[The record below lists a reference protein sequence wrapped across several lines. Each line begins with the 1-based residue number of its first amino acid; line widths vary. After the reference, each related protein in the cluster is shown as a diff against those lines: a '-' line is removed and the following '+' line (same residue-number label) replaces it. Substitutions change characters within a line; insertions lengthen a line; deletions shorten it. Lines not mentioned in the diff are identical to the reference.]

1 MFDTL
6 EFNKDPIKY
15 VNSTEFKFLI
25 DFYHNQEDFLFGN
38 PATRPI
44 DDTETSD
51 IALAIECLL
60 SGRCCENISEDNI
73 AAARENLSQKY
84 ISLVRYMISDVPE
97 YFILDH
103 ITLYKYR
110 EIKTGLII
118 LYLCYC
124 RRSDVNISI
133 GRVSALSSLGKTAYK
148 KLKKP
153 LRQKLDK
160 EIISDIMILYDNR
173 NLKNSND
180 YYREVLFPYSKRNGI
195 FYELIFTA
203 YYYGIITKE
212 DLIKYG
218 NVQDLNKDS
227 AKDWVDKILEDSF
240 FETIVSGG
248 NISKKYRHQRNIAA
262 AVKKFCREIT
272 T

>member
-1 MFDTL
+1 MFDTN

-25 DFYHNQEDFLFGN
+25 DFYHNQEDFLFCN
-38 PATRPI
+38 PATRPT
-44 DDTETSD
+44 DDVETSD
-51 IALAIECLL
+51 IAQATECLL
-60 SGRCCENISEDNI
+60 SGRGCENISEADI

-110 EIKTGLII
+110 EIKIGLII

-124 RRSDVNISI
+124 RGSDVNISV

-148 KLKKP
+148 KLKKS
-153 LRQKLDK
+153 LRQKLDR
-160 EIISDIMILYDNR
+160 EIISDIIILHDNG
-173 NLKNSND
+173 NLVNSND

-212 DLIKYG
+212 DLVKYG

-227 AKDWVDKILEDSF
+227 AKDWVNKILGDSF
-240 FETIVSGG
+240 FETIINGG
-248 NISKKYRHQRNIAA
+248 NISKKYRYEKNIAA